1 MIIFIYILFG
11 IAIFSLYRLIIGPT
25 IQNRLVALSSI
36 SVIFIVILAI
46 YSIQYR
52 NMFFLDVSIAFLLLD
67 FIGIIAFTK
76 YLGKEET
83 K

>member
-1 MIIFIYILFG
+1 MIIFIYILFC
-11 IAIFSLYRLIIGPT
+11 IAIFSLYRLVIGPT

-76 YLGKEET
+76 YLGKEEI

>member
-1 MIIFIYILFG
+1 VIIFIYILFG
-11 IAIFSLYRLIIGPT
+11 IAIFSLYRLVIGPT

-52 NMFFLDVSIAFLLLD
+52 NMFFLDVSIAFFLLD

-76 YLGKEET
+76 YLGKEEI

>member
-36 SVIFIVILAI
+36 TVIFIVILAI
-46 YSIQYR
+46 YSIQYS

-76 YLGKEET
+76 HLGKEEI

>member
-11 IAIFSLYRLIIGPT
+11 IAIFSLYRLVIGPT

-52 NMFFLDVSIAFLLLD
+52 NMFFFDVSIAFLLLD

-76 YLGKEET
+76 YLGKEEI

>member
-1 MIIFIYILFG
+1 MIIFIYILIG
-11 IAIFSLYRLIIGPT
+11 IAIFSLYRLVIGPT

-67 FIGIIAFTK
+67 FIGIIVFTK
-76 YLGKEET
+76 YLGKEEI